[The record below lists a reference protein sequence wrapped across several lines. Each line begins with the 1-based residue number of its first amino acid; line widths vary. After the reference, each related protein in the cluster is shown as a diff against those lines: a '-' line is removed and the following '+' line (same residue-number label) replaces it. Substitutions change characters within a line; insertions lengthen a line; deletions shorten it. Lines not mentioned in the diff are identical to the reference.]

1 MYGGGMGRSMYG
13 GSGGMYGGMGG
24 YGMGGMRGQQQ
35 DWFAPPAKEDEET
48 ETTLSEVV
56 KVHEGALET
65 IHDASAHFF
74 AQAKRLLTRWIRWLL
89 FRNREASPGDL
100 RRRVG
105 QIIFT
110 LFFFWAFRRFHSR
123 RAARNWQ
130 AHFAAGALKP
140 RVDSM
145 L

>member
-1 MYGGGMGRSMYG
+1 MYGRSMYG
-13 GSGGMYGGMGG
+13 GGYGGYGGG
-24 YGMGGMRGQQQ
+24 YGMGGMRGQQGE
-35 DWFAPPAKEDEET
+35 WFAPPAKEDE

-65 IHDASAHFF
+65 VHDASAYFF
-74 AQAKRLLTRWIRWLL
+74 AQAKRLLTKWIRWLL
-89 FRNREASPGDL
+89 FRNREANPGDL

-130 AHFAAGALKP
+130 AHFAAGALRPK
-140 RVDSM
+140 VDSM